1 MLFLKQYACVASEY
15 LVYSGTFNN
24 TLNMVSSYSTNSFT
38 AFCGA
43 LTDTQVPVSI
53 RGRKKTKM
61 EKCVSVSAH
70 TRTLRRTTKGSPSG
84 GEGRADSEAVRHV
97 AVATQ
102 QGWDVAG
109 REPRRAEEERRKRGV
124 R

>member
-1 MLFLKQYACVASEY
+1 M
-15 LVYSGTFNN
+15 
-24 TLNMVSSYSTNSFT
+24 
-38 AFCGA
+38 
-43 LTDTQVPVSI
+43 PVSI

-109 REPRRAEEERRKRGV
+109 REPRRAEEEGGKVKHCSIQLAADKEDDDDDDASLRLRGG
-124 R
+124 